1 MPGLVILLTYKRYIH
16 KEGKRHGP
24 YYYKNFRDENGKVKN
39 VYLGKVSDKGKKPLK
54 ITIIAL
60 FLLLIAISALF
71 FIQNRAIVL
80 NKISAEE
87 SVAPLEVDQILIKVL
102 VKAEESLEKELRVMN
117 IGNDEKTVN
126 VELTGLLDIVS
137 IVDKEFLIKP
147 GQTKIVKLNF
157 SSFSEEAGI
166 EQTPGVY
173 IGKAKIKSGF
183 FEKEVPVIAEIE
195 SKNVLFD
202 MNLNPV
208 ARDRTIKIGEATTF
222 EIRVFN
228 LKDIESYN
236 VYMDYFVKDTNG
248 NTIISEREN
257 IVVKTQAS
265 FFKTLKIPE
274 NLRPGS
280 YVFVAQSSLGNSVGT
295 ASYLFEIESAEKENK
310 AAKFIGF
317 CRNDPLCWALS
328 IIVLLLMFTVGAYAY
343 FFVGAYV
350 YKKIFGGR
358 IPKPKENL
366 PGPVI
371 VEERK
376 EKAGIF
382 RFLINWKKMR
392 WNERELRIKKKLELK
407 SQKLMLKEQEERL
420 KLNLKLERQKQEVEQ
435 KRREK
440 EEEEKGRLEQIRQK
454 ELKESEM
461 QRIRRERKKFIE
473 QKKRERKKQAFEFFH
488 KLGLVKTESEKEKER
503 QRRYYELK
511 TKEKEEKQKE
521 RGRLENLKLAGE
533 QKRREKEEEEKSRLE
548 QIRQKELKESEM
560 QRIRRER
567 KKFIEQKKRER
578 KKRAFEFFHKLG
590 LVKTESE
597 KEKGKVGKVKQEQP
611 EKESKEDIKKKYG
624 DLIAFIKKWRANRKR
639 ARDIRHKKRLELEKQ
654 KLKLREREDRIIE
667 KKRERKEERKGSIGK
682 LKRVIDKG
690 YIALD
695 KNNIKKAEKLY
706 DELMRNYMRLSNERK
721 AEIFKDIDSFYKSL
735 LLKKNR
741 MVQDLENKKRAI
753 EDFKKQRYLEEKNRE
768 EEKKRNRERLIKL
781 REQKRR
787 ERKKRIFEAFHSLG
801 LVKTE
806 KEKKEIEGRKH
817 KDIELREKEER
828 QKEIERKKA
837 EEEKRKQKDLEFER
851 KELEREKE
859 EKEKILQ
866 EELRE
871 KEERQK
877 EIERKKAEQERLCL
891 KEKKVKQK
899 EEEWR
904 RREEERRKA
913 QEEEKKRKELEL
925 RRKELERKEEE
936 EEKRKEQEKRQRA
949 LNEIKNIKGVIS
961 EKDTKIDEIKSK
973 IKGINSKNTAFNKEI
988 SALQI
993 SIDSMNSQREMILS
1007 EYKEKEQKRNAGK
1020 SAHKSKLAEWKARY
1034 DEKSREKEDLSKDT
1048 DKKYKDEI
1056 NKLEEELQNLNINER
1071 KEHEKWKKLEIKARL
1086 KLEEKDRKN
1095 ELEQD
1100 LKKLIKEKQQIKG
1113 EYKQGIE
1120 SFGNAALG
1128 KDEEQESKELNAQI
1142 KKAEKAIGESKLK
1155 IADNE
1160 KSAKRL
1166 EGEIIRTEGESK
1178 KLQEELSKRK
1188 KDIGGMSYIS
1198 SLFRDIGKKSSKFEE
1213 RLPEKEE
1220 KAEEA
1225 KVKDFE
1231 RELKKKVEEKPEEKP
1246 RENKEGLFSR
1256 LFNKKDIKEEKAEEK
1271 LVEEEVKKEQKEL
1284 EKEFQFSKQERT
1296 KEVPHEELEKHLI
1309 RLGEVF
1315 DNKEKEK
1322 PKSIKS
1328 LILGKL
1334 AENKPKEIVNEEKAA
1349 IKKRIEGETGNFS
1362 RCHVALAKAGE
1373 ALNRGDKARAKK
1385 FYLKSRELYTKL
1397 EYNEK
1402 KEIYS
1407 QLMEMYNKLSR

>member
-473 QKKRERKKQAFEFFH
+473 QKKRERKK
-488 KLGLVKTESEKEKER
+488 
-503 QRRYYELK
+503 
-511 TKEKEEKQKE
+511 
-521 RGRLENLKLAGE
+521 
-533 QKRREKEEEEKSRLE
+533 
-548 QIRQKELKESEM
+548 
-560 QRIRRER
+560 
-567 KKFIEQKKRER
+567 
-578 KKRAFEFFHKLG
+578 RAFEFFHKLG

-817 KDIELREKEER
+817 KDI
-828 QKEIERKKA
+828 
-837 EEEKRKQKDLEFER
+837 
-851 KELEREKE
+851 
-859 EKEKILQ
+859 
-866 EELRE
+866 ELRE